1 VIVSEMKKLTIPL
14 PEKGQQGS
22 MRYMVLIVVS
32 VLVIAGV
39 TVALVR
45 RR

>member
-1 VIVSEMKKLTIPL
+1 MQKLTIPL
-14 PEKGQQGS
+14 PAKGRQGS
-22 MRYMVLIVVS
+22 MRYMELIVIS

-39 TVALVR
+39 TFALVR